1 MNENKET
8 SQDDSVCMIL
18 HVETLEIFDKAEF
31 DMTFVVQ
38 DLLL

>member
-1 MNENKET
+1 MCNAALCVYLSCDNET
-8 SQDDSVCMIL
+8 V
-18 HVETLEIFDKAEF
+18 EIFGKAEF